1 MLEIKV
7 YALVAIVLNTSPG
20 SASVEDHARYA
31 IRNTQRHSTFTT
43 RDQKRSRWKEGAAN
57 MSNQKPTKGKG
68 KSKSMCAPPF
78 AL

>member
-1 MLEIKV
+1 MKV

-43 RDQKRSRWKEGAAN
+43 KRGQDGRKE
-57 MSNQKPTKGKG
+57 QLT
-68 KSKSMCAPPF
+68 
-78 AL
+78 